1 MNVQII
7 PKKLRGTVTAPA
19 SKSAAHRMLICAALG
34 NGKSII
40 KINGISE
47 DIKATINCLR
57 SMGAEIKTDG
67 DYLTVVSVRNSPEKA
82 VFDCKE
88 SGSTLRFLLPV
99 AAALGIDGA
108 FKGNERLFERPVKNL
123 LLSLENH
130 GINCGRGYPVTING
144 KLTGGRFS
152 VDGSISSQFATGLL
166 LALPLVG
173 GSLELTG
180 DIVSES
186 YINMTVDI
194 MKKFGIE
201 FEKNNNIFEI
211 KKQKYS
217 SGNFSVESD
226 WSNGAYFLAAG
237 VNVENLEE
245 NSLQGDRIIPEIL
258 KNLPCEVDA
267 SHIPDSVP
275 LIAVM
280 AATKKGET
288 VIKNVD
294 RLRFKE
300 SDRVLSTVQL
310 VNSLGGKAKKEEN
323 KIIITGTGELKGGMV
338 ESFNDHRI
346 VMAGAVAAQFCSD
359 NVIIKDAHAVN
370 KSYPDFFNVYK
381 SLGGEINVIQ
391 LR

>member
-1 MNVQII
+1 MNIQII
-7 PKKLRGTVTAPA
+7 PKKLRGTAVAPA

-34 NGKSII
+34 NGKSVI

-67 DYLTVVSVRNSPEKA
+67 DFVTVVPIKNPPEKA
-82 VFDCKE
+82 IFDCKE

-108 FKGNERLFERPVKNL
+108 FTGSERLFERPVENL
-123 LLSLENH
+123 LLSLEKH
-130 GINCGRGYPVTING
+130 GIKCGRNPVNLSG
-144 KLTGGRFS
+144 KLTGGSFS

-201 FEKNNNIFEI
+201 IEKNNNIFEI

-217 SGNFSVESD
+217 SGNFSVEGD

-245 NSLQGDRIIPEIL
+245 NSLQGDRIISEIL
-258 KNLPCEVDA
+258 KNLPCAVDA
-267 SHIPDSVP
+267 SDIPDSVP

-310 VNSLGGKAKKEEN
+310 VNSLGGKAKTEKN
-323 KIIITGTGELKGGMV
+323 RIIITGTGELNGGTV

-346 VMAGAVAAQFCSD
+346 VMAGTVAAQYCSD
-359 NVIIKDAHAVN
+359 NVIIKNAQAVN
-370 KSYPDFFNVYK
+370 KSYSDFFNVYK